1 MNLRAATRRLT
12 RRYDAAL
19 SPSGIAISQLA
30 LINFVA
36 LRPDCGVAEL
46 SDFLEMDISTATRSL
61 RPLIKAR
68 IVSMKADVVDGRRR
82 KLRLTAKGVRTRE
95 DAMALWEQVQKEVS
109 KELGERGNNEL
120 LSLLRSIA

>member
-68 IVSMKADVVDGRRR
+68 IVSMKSDVVDV
-82 KLRLTAKGVRTRE
+82 RLTAKGVRTRE